1 VIVRVLGEGQWRV
14 ADEHVDLLNG
24 LDAALESAVS
34 GGDESAYRRALDELL
49 AKVRAVGERLP
60 DEELVESD
68 AILPPADADVT
79 EVAAMLAESAEG
91 LIPG

>member
-1 VIVRVLGEGQWRV
+1 MIVRVLGEGQWQV

-34 GGDESAYRRALDELL
+34 GGDESAYRAALDELL
-49 AKVRAVGERLP
+49 AKVRTVGERLP
-60 DEELVESD
+60 DDELVESD
-68 AILPPADADVT
+68 AILPPADAELT
-79 EVAAMLAESAEG
+79 EVAAMLAESSEG